1 MKSSK
6 LLSKRLAFLGGV
18 LAVGTVV
25 LCLSCRNASPVLLAA
40 PEAAL
45 ERSEAMMNAV
55 AVGDYAAV
63 GSMLYGQPDL
73 GIDREPADEVGILIW
88 DAFQDSISYEFKG
101 MCYAA
106 DSGVARDV
114 TITALDISSV
124 TAPLKERSQ
133 TLLSQRVA
141 EAEDVTEVYD
151 EDNNYREQFVL
162 DVLYDAAVQ
171 ALEEDAVQTQWDV
184 TLNLTYQD
192 GQWWVMPEGALL
204 EAISGG
210 VAG

>member
-6 LLSKRLAFLGGV
+6 LLSRILAVLGAV
-18 LAVGTVV
+18 LAAGTVA
-25 LCLSCRNASPVLLAA
+25 LCLSCLHVSPVLLTA

-45 ERSEAMMNAV
+45 ERSEVLMDAV
-55 AVGDYAAV
+55 EEGDYAAV
-63 GSMLYGQPDL
+63 GSMLYGQPAL
-73 GIDREPADEVGILIW
+73 GVDREPADEVGILIW
-88 DAFQDSISYEFKG
+88 DAFKDSISYEFKG

-133 TLLSQRVA
+133 NLLSQRVA
-141 EAEDVTEVYD
+141 AAENVTEVYD
-151 EDNNYREQFVL
+151 EDNNYREQFVM

-192 GQWWVMPEGALL
+192 GQWWVVPEEALL